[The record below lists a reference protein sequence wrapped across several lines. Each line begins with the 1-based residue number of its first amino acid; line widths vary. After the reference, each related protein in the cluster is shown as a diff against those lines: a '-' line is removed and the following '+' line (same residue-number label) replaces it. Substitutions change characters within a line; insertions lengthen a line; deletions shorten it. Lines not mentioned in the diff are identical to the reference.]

1 LSTTAPMCKSVHMR
15 TTTRQRVSDMLVSFN
30 SDPRSAISNEVAP
43 GLFWAPGVAGFAG
56 VDLEGALYDVEMTLD
71 MTGEGIRPTS
81 VKVTA
86 QEGSPPVTGTT
97 MRALRVWDLARA
109 AIPFGLSQGV
119 QTEQEDGSFVTQF
132 DPVDGDLSDEDVA
145 RLRAQGPTDETL
157 GWVAYFYN
165 LAGILG
171 LPPAKQVEV
180 SLKVPRT
187 TASKW
192 VRRAKEKGLIDVE
205 HRETA

>member
-1 LSTTAPMCKSVHMR
+1 MR
-15 TTTRQRVSDMLVSFN
+15 IATHKQVSDMLVSFN

-43 GLFWAPGVAGFAG
+43 GLFMAVPAFAGFAG
-56 VDLEGALYDVEMTLD
+56 VDLEGALYDVEMILD

-97 MRALRVWDLARA
+97 LRALRVWDLART
-109 AIPFGLSQGV
+109 AIPEGLSQGV
-119 QTEQEDGSFVTQF
+119 RTEQADGSFVTQF
-132 DPVDGDLSDEDVA
+132 NPVYGDLSDEEVA
-145 RLRAQGPTDETL
+145 RLRKQGPTDETL
-157 GWVAYFYN
+157 GWVAYSYN

-171 LPPAKQVEV
+171 LPPARQVEV
-180 SLKVPRT
+180 DLGVPRT

-192 VRRAKEKGLIDVE
+192 VRRAKEKGLIDGE
-205 HRETA
+205 H